1 MYYICIKFGNC
12 SSDVKH
18 SLFRTFCTS
27 FVSADILKN
36 KIVSINGS
44 TIVDFT
50 IIELCAIR
58 DHLDFQNILN
68 DTGIR
73 LLIAMHQLICEYCS
87 LLHVLYFN
95 ICSYTTQIIVLS
107 FSMNK

>member
-1 MYYICIKFGNC
+1 MYYICNKFGNC

-36 KIVSINGS
+36 KIVSFNGS
-44 TIVDFT
+44 TIVAFT

-58 DHLDFQNILN
+58 DNLDYL
-68 DTGIR
+68 
-73 LLIAMHQLICEYCS
+73 E
-87 LLHVLYFN
+87 
-95 ICSYTTQIIVLS
+95 
-107 FSMNK
+107 